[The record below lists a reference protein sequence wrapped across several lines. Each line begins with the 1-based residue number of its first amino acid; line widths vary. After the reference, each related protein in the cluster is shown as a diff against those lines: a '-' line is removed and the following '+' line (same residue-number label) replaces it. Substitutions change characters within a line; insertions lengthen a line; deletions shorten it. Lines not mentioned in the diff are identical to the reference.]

1 MRGYLLDTNV
11 ISELRKASCNAA
23 VKAWSEIQPAEVLYL
38 STVTLAEI
46 RYGIERQTDPAFRQV
61 LVEWIDTW
69 LRPWFS
75 GRILEIDEEV
85 ILAWRRMVAR
95 GKSQGITFSQPDL
108 FIAAIASVH
117 DLCVVSR
124 NVRDFEETGVEI
136 FNPWTH
142 T

>member
-1 MRGYLLDTNV
+1 LRGYLLDTNV
-11 ISELRKASCNAA
+11 ISELRKPSCNAA
-23 VKAWSEIQPAEVLYL
+23 VKAWSDGQPAEVLFL

-46 RYGIERQTDPAFRQV
+46 RYGIEQQTDPAFRRV

-75 GRILEIDEEV
+75 GRILEINEEV
-85 ILAWRRMVAR
+85 ILTWRRMVAH
-95 GKSQGITFSQPDL
+95 GKSRGITFSQPDL
-108 FIAAIASVH
+108 FIAAIAGVH

-124 NVRDFEETGVEI
+124 NVRDFEETGVEL

-142 T
+142 K